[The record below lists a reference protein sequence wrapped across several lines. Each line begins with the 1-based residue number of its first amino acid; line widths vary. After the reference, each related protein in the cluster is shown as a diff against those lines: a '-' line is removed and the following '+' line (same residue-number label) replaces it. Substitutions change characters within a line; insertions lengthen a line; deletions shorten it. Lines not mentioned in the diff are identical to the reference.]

1 LPLVEHEKETVM
13 KTKIIA
19 AAALVATSLSG
30 VAIAQESTVTGAAG
44 GAVTG
49 AIVGGPVGAAVG
61 GVAGAIVGT
70 AVNPPPERVVTY
82 VREVEP
88 PADVVVIEQPL
99 TVGEPIPQ
107 TVILTPIPED
117 PTYAYAIVND
127 QRVIVDPATN
137 VIVGVY

>member
-1 LPLVEHEKETVM
+1 M

-99 TVGEPIPQ
+99 TVGEPLPQ